1 MVGTG
6 SDRKNEEITRD
17 DFGLHAMIVVVTS
30 TGKVKVAGIIV
41 TDRIRLYIKQNIYIY
56 CNFYNF

>member
-6 SDRKNEEITRD
+6 SDNKSEEITRD

-30 TGKVKVAGIIV
+30 TGKVRIAGISYR
-41 TDRIRLYIKQNIYIY
+41 TNMIK
-56 CNFYNF
+56 